1 MFGILIILIVIAV
14 FAFVIVRGIAEWN
27 RNNHSPRLDVE
38 AAVVAKRTDVSHYH
52 HPNTGDASGV
62 HGFRGFHTSTS
73 TTYHATF
80 RVASGDRLELRVSGR
95 EYGALAEGDKGTLSF
110 QGTRYL
116 HFSRIG

>member
-52 HPNTGDASGV
+52 HPNTGDAT
-62 HGFRGFHTSTS
+62 GFHGFHTSTS
-73 TTYHATF
+73 TTYYATF
-80 RVASGDRLELRVSGR
+80 QVASGDRLELRVSGR